1 MSTSTSPVQRWI
13 LDSQRELLRRLQ
25 VSAAGIPVQAAS
37 TSFTR
42 EKV

>member
-25 VSAAGIPVQAAS
+25 APAAGIQVQAGS
-37 TSFTR
+37 SSVTS